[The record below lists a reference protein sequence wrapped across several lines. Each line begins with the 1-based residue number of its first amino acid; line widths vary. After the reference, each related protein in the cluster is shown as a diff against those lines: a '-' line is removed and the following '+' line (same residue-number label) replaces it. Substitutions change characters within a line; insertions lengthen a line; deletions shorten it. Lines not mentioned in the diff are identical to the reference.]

1 MAPVIPCLS
10 CFLGCSLGL
19 LLTCYFFAAVPI
31 ISVVN
36 DAVVALLPCSCLVLA
51 SITHDVVWNAYWFQ
65 TSGVSDSNL
74 FITGPLVL
82 CCASFVLTP
91 TLALLFA
98 LPFPSPSSKPP
109 AVLYVSVPPHRVL
122 LTSETFSTAWA
133 SMTARSWHFQ
143 AHTPWVSVMQTAA
156 ATRGRG
162 PSTFTYH
169 FLAPAQVEVACLCLH
184 ACMFCARL
192 YVCVRV

>member
-19 LLTCYFFAAVPI
+19 LLTFYFFAAVPI
-31 ISVVN
+31 VSVVS

-51 SITHDVVWNAYWFQ
+51 SITHDVVWNAHWFQ

-74 FITGPLVL
+74 FIAGPLVL
-82 CCASFVLTP
+82 CCASFVLTSHP
-91 TLALLFA
+91 GPPLRPPLA
-98 LPFPSPSSKPP
+98 LPFPP

-169 FLAPAQVEVACLCLH
+169 LLAPAQVEVACLCLH